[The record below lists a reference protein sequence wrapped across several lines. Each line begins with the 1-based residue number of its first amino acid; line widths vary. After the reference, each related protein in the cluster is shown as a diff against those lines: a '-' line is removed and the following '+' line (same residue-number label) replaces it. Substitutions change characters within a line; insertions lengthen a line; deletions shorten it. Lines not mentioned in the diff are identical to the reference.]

1 MRTGRRFIVVIVGA
15 PEFLRVT
22 AGAALAYPQ
31 PLFTYH
37 VERGSPQLW
46 TCSSFTSTPS
56 AV

>member
-46 TCSSFTSTPS
+46 T
-56 AV
+56 